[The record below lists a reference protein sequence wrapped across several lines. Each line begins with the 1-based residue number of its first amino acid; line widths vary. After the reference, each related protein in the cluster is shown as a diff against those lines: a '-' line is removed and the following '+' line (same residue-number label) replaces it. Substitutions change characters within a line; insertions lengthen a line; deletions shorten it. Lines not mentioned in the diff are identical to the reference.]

1 MSRLLALLA
10 ALTLLAALPTAAAH
24 AKRSPAKTQSHHKK
38 AKKLKAPKAD
48 WDNDGLNNRY
58 EKKAGT
64 KPRLADTD
72 RDGTLDG
79 REDRDADEVSNR
91 TEQLAVTNPRMADS
105 DRDGLSDPDE
115 DPDADGVVNR
125 SESLLS
131 WHPRNAD
138 TDDDGVQDGDENAG
152 VVSATTPETVTIA
165 LLRGGS
171 LSAKLT
177 EFTDVR
183 CASSV
188 AAEENSDEQEL
199 TEAELEAAELESE
212 TEDAAAEDGFA
223 DEDFEDEP
231 RARVAALNGCSI
243 DVGAVVS
250 DAEVES
256 FEGVLEYLSLDLLG
270 S

>member
-91 TEQLAVTNPRMADS
+91 TEQLAGMSPRMADS
-105 DRDGLSDPDE
+105 DRDGLSDADE
-115 DPDADGVVNR
+115 DQDADGVVNR
-125 SESLLS
+125 FESLLS

-138 TDDDGVQDGDENAG
+138 TDGDGVRDGDENAG
-152 VVSATTPETVTIA
+152 AVSATTPETVTIA

-171 LSAKLT
+171 LSANLT

-199 TEAELEAAELESE
+199 TAAELEAAELES
-212 TEDAAAEDGFA
+212 EDAAAEDGFA
-223 DEDFEDEP
+223 DEDFENEP

-243 DVGAVVS
+243 DVGAVVY

-256 FEGVLEYLSLDLLG
+256 YEGALEYLSLDLLG